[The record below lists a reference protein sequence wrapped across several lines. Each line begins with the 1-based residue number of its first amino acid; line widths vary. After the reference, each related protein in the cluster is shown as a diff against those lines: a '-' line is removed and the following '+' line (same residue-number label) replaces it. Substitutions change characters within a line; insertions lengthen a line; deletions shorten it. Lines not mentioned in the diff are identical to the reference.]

1 MFMQK
6 NRTLSEGDLS
16 RENWSLVL
24 IVAEWLRKRLKVVG
38 YELGLKNKNGHLG
51 REDELEPKGSRE
63 WNTRLLADRLT

>member
-1 MFMQK
+1 MQK

-38 YELGLKNKNGHLG
+38 YELSLKNKNGHLG
-51 REDELEPKGSRE
+51 REDELETKGSRE